1 MLAKNFY
8 NLPYNPIDVV
18 EHIFD
23 NKSFELE
30 RRGNNEVVVEM
41 QGKWK
46 EMLVFFAWEE
56 NLKCLQISCF
66 MDIEINIKNKTKI
79 FELLALANADLWL
92 GHFSY
97 WTEQNMP
104 VYKHSVILNEDRL
117 SFEDKLEQI
126 IMLSVK
132 ECERMY
138 PIFYAVLTKGVEPRD
153 ALFPSEVIM

>member
-1 MLAKNFY
+1 MLQNE
-8 NLPYNPIDVV
+8 LLIPYNPIDVV
-18 EHIFD
+18 EQVFNHR
-23 NKSFELE
+23 SFELE
-30 RRGNNEVVVEM
+30 RRGSNEVVIEL

-46 EMLVFFAWEE
+46 EMLIFFAWEE
-56 NLKCLQISCF
+56 NLRCLQISCF
-66 MDIEINIKNKTKI
+66 MDIEITIQNKTKI

-97 WTEQNMP
+97 WAEQNMP
-104 VYKHSVILNEDRL
+104 VYKHSIILNENRE
-117 SFEDKLEQI
+117 SFEQKIEQMI
-126 IMLSVK
+126 NLSIN

>member
-1 MLAKNFY
+1 MLQNE
-8 NLPYNPIDVV
+8 LLIPYNPIDVV
-18 EHIFD
+18 EQVFNHR
-23 NKSFELE
+23 SFELE
-30 RRGNNEVVVEM
+30 RRGSNEVVIEL

-46 EMLVFFAWEE
+46 EMLIFFAWEE
-56 NLKCLQISCF
+56 NLRCLQISCF
-66 MDIEINIKNKTKI
+66 MDIEITIQNKTKI

-97 WTEQNMP
+97 WAEQNMP
-104 VYKHSVILNEDRL
+104 VYKHSIILNENRE
-117 SFEDKLEQI
+117 SFEQKIEQMI
-126 IMLSVK
+126 DLSIN